1 MCINTVGSYMC
12 QCNDGYTLG
21 IDETVCLGKISQK
34 NSGYAVFY
42 FQYALFTIIIIVV
55 LAVPTL
61 LSVRRISGS
70 SATVHWIPLTQD
82 EARGLLTSLE
92 IAYQPVLNTT
102 LNCSNL
108 EFVDSE
114 TIFVRE
120 NLFEQRSANITGLEL
135 NREYCIAIRVRTS
148 GGDSRF
154 SSSIKLSYKKL
165 RKLLNFI
172 DYLKNCTITYTGS
185 T

>member
-1 MCINTVGSYMC
+1 MARSNAAIC
-12 QCNDGYTLG
+12 QYKLFSLAVSEANPPNLIPSKFWLCSTLFLVHT
-21 IDETVCLGKISQK
+21 IYNIV
-34 NSGYAVFY
+34 
-42 FQYALFTIIIIVV
+42 ALT
-55 LAVPTL
+55 VPTL

-70 SATVHWIPLTQD
+70 SAAVDWTPLTQD

-92 IAYQPVLNTT
+92 IAYEPVLDTT
-102 LNCSNL
+102 PNCSNT

-120 NLFEQRSANITGLEL
+120 NLFEQSSANITGLEL

-154 SSSIKLSYKKL
+154 SSSIRLSCKMFHK
-165 RKLLNFI
+165 FI

-185 T
+185 TRRNSVPD